1 MSKYTYEGGGSVMP
15 EKRAGKDSTCKI
27 KREHVHQNK
36 GIMFPVLLPESIT
49 SSVTPQRVLSRGSS
63 ALRLLT
69 LRLFT

>member
-1 MSKYTYEGGGSVMP
+1 MP

-49 SSVTPQRVLSRGSS
+49 SSVTAFPGGSLQSLVRTASFYLKASR
-63 ALRLLT
+63 LP
-69 LRLFT
+69 